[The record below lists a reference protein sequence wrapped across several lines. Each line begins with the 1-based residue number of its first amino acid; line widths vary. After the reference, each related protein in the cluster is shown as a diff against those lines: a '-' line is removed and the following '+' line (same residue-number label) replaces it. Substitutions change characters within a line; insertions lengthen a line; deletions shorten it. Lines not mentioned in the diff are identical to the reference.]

1 MEPGEPQENGSE
13 GVGNVVRFPRD
24 WFGPPDELVP
34 FGPRASKANPRST
47 DTHAASLD
55 PNSFWDGSSS
65 SFQDVVEA
73 PAGDGPGLLG
83 RGYRSGRGIAV
94 LVARARG
101 AGGAAWEA
109 MGARKAAVVVIASLL
124 AGLGGVAW
132 LLQGPH
138 PRAGQSAIAAV
149 STWHTPSSVAN
160 APTLMYR
167 RPVIR
172 SRLRTIR
179 KRHPVVSPGRTQTVQ
194 VVYHASTPATPS
206 PARAAQATTAVQGSG
221 DTASPGATEASTA
234 PTQSSPPAFGA
245 SGALGPMSSPDG

>member
-73 PAGDGPGLLG
+73 PAANGSQLG
-83 RGYRSGRGIAV
+83 RGYRFGCGTAV

-109 MGARKAAVVVIASLL
+109 MGAWKAAAVVVVSLL

-132 LLQGPH
+132 LLQGPQ

-172 SRLRTIR
+172 PRLRTVR
-179 KRHPVVSPGRTQTVQ
+179 KRHPAASPGRTQTVLI
-194 VVYHASTPATPS
+194 VYHASTPTVPS
-206 PARAAQATTAVQGSG
+206 PAQVAQTTTAVQDSG
-221 DTASPGATEASTA
+221 DNTSSGATEASAA